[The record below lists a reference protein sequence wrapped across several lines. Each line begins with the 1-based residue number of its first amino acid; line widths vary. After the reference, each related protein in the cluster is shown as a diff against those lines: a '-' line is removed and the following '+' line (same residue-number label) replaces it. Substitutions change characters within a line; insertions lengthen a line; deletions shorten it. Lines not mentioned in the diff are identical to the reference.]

1 MSRYSVS
8 EHGSV
13 RQAVSAAQMGIWV
26 AQQLAP
32 DSPLYNCATCF
43 RIDGRIDHA
52 LLAEAVRRT
61 VAETDAL
68 RARFDDDGDEPHQI
82 VEPAGEVPVRFVDV
96 STAADPDAAARAWM
110 DDDLSVPADPR
121 AGQLYTHALFE
132 LGDDRTLFYFRHHHL
147 VLDGYGQTLYLRRLA
162 HTYTALAAGQEPA
175 PTRIRPLAELLGRD
189 AQYRASAQHDK
200 DRTYW
205 LDLFGETPESSTLTG
220 RTAEPSPK
228 PLRRSVRLTSGQL
241 AGLRGSGRWSLVLV
255 AAVAAYTHRLTSTA
269 DVVVG
274 LPMTARADA
283 LALTTPAMLANEVPL
298 RFTVAPGLSLADLVR
313 QATAQVNGALRH
325 QRYRGEDLHRE
336 LHLSG
341 GAGGL
346 SSVMVNAM
354 SFGQE
359 ISFGGLGTVMHPLS
373 TGPVRDLSVTSFG
386 DPMGD
391 EGVRLDF
398 DGNPALYTEAEL
410 ASHQDRFIAFLTALA
425 ADPSAPLSAIGLLG
439 ESERERVLEQ
449 WNDTGRPLPGAS
461 LPELFEA
468 RARTAPDSVALVH
481 RESRLTYGE
490 LNARANQLAR
500 LLTGRGVG
508 PEQYV
513 AVALPRSTDLVVAL
527 LAVLKT
533 GAAYLPV
540 DPEYP
545 ADRIAYVLDDAR
557 PSLLLTC
564 DELADRM
571 PATGVERILLDQ
583 VRTGALPTADLT
595 QGERTAGVRGDHPAY
610 VIYTSGST
618 GRPKGVEVTRAALDN
633 FLAAM
638 RDRIPLTEHDRLL
651 AVTTLGFDIAG
662 LELYLPLLSGA
673 AAAVADRDAV
683 RDVEALGALIRH
695 TGATVMQ
702 ATPSLWHALAAE
714 DATALTGLRVLV
726 GGEALPTELA
736 RTLTGHAVSVTNLY
750 GPTETTVWS
759 TAAAVTADAAVS
771 IGRPVLNTRVY
782 VLDHALHPVPAGV
795 PGDLYIAGSGLA
807 RGYRGRPDLTAERF
821 VADPFGAPGTRM
833 YRTGDL
839 VRWTADGQLMYER
852 RADDQVK
859 LRGFRIELG
868 EIESV
873 LLRHPAVGRAAVIV
887 REDRPGDRRLVAY
900 LVPAD
905 GTGDAEAGTDE
916 LRAHLAAS
924 LPDYMVPAGFV
935 TLPALPLTPNG
946 KLDRRALPAPEYGTG
961 DTQGRGP
968 RTAQED
974 ALCALAAEILGAAAL
989 SIDDNFFEQG
999 GDSIMATRLV
1009 ARARRAGL
1017 LFTARDVFRHRT
1029 VAGLAGVLTVADR
1042 PDETPAAPADLGI
1055 APAELAQARE
1065 AVPGAVD
1072 VLPLTPLQEGLYF
1085 HHQFDTTGLDYY
1097 NAQLVLE
1104 FRGTLDPAALR
1115 AATDTVLARH
1125 ASLRAGF
1132 HQSESGRALAV
1143 LAAEARA
1150 PWREVDLTDRAE
1162 PEREAACEALLDED
1176 RWTRFDLSRPP
1187 LVRLTLVRLTPD
1199 RTVLV
1204 LTNHHIILDG
1214 WSLPLVVRDVL
1225 ALYAAGPAG
1234 QDATGLP
1241 EVRPYRDYLDWLAVQ
1256 DRDQAVKAWSAAL
1269 AGVDEPTRLAAPV
1282 PGATPAAQKR
1292 VEFSL
1297 SEETTALLA
1306 RTART
1311 VGVTPNTVVQAAWAV
1326 VLGRLTGRDDVVFG
1340 VTTAGRPGS
1349 LHGAESMVG
1358 LFVNTLP
1365 LRAALR
1371 PAEPVGDFLR
1381 RLQDEQA
1388 ELVEHQHIGLTEIQ
1402 QAVGA
1407 GELFDTLTVFEN
1419 FPLDRA
1425 TINTLADDG
1434 GLTVEGA
1441 EIRGGTHYALGLA
1454 AVPGDRMA
1462 FRLDYRPDLVDT
1474 AYAEQVS
1481 ERFRFVVEQLLA
1493 DVTTPV
1499 SRLAVLE
1506 EAERAQVLE
1515 EWGTGAVPAA
1525 GTADADVIGL
1535 FEAQAAA
1542 TPDAVALVFED
1553 TRLSY
1558 RELDV
1563 WAGRLARVLVEN
1575 GAGPEKFVAVALPR
1589 STELVVAL
1597 LAVLKTGA
1605 AYLPIDL
1612 DFPTDRV
1619 AFMQAE
1625 TDPVLVLDQ
1634 TLFTSLNNQEPSAQ
1648 ASLPTDASGATAAYV
1663 LYTSGSTGRPK
1674 GVVISRSALTNL
1686 LTDMHT
1692 RIPLTAHDRLLA
1704 VTTVGFDIAGLELF
1718 APLTTGATVV
1728 LAPPGLVHDPAA
1740 LRQTLDQERVT
1751 VMQAT
1756 PSLWR
1761 AVTPDAGES
1770 LRGVRVLVG
1779 GEALPTDLATQL
1791 TSAAASV
1798 LNVYGPTETT
1808 IWSTTAPVTPDTTV
1822 TIGRPLT
1829 RTRLYVL
1836 DDHLQPVPPTVPGE
1850 LYIAGT
1856 GIARGYLKRAELTAE
1871 RFIADPF
1878 GAPGTR
1884 MYRTGDIVRWTE
1896 NGDLQ
1901 YLRRADDQ
1909 VKIRGHRIE
1918 LGEIETILSGLDT
1931 IAQAAVIVRD
1941 DRLIAYLT
1949 GDSPD
1954 ITAVRA
1960 QLVQALPDYM
1970 VPAAFVTLDA
1980 LPLTANGKLD
1990 RKALPEPEFT
2000 AAAQS
2005 RAPRTP
2011 QEEILCGLFADIL
2024 GLERV
2029 GIDDSFFDL
2038 GGHSLLATR
2047 LVSRI
2052 RTALDA
2058 ELSVRQLFEASTV
2071 AAVAALVQQAGRARA
2086 GVVAGPRP
2094 DRIPLSFAQQG
2105 QWFLH
2110 RLEGPN
2116 ATYNIPVALRLS
2128 GALDRSALEAA
2139 LADVVE
2145 RHESLRTVMAED
2157 EQGAY
2162 QVIRTEVHPELNV
2175 EKVTA
2180 EHLPDALK
2188 TAAARAFDLT
2198 GEIPLRATLF
2208 ETAPDAYVLL
2218 VLIHHIAADEWSFGP
2233 LARDL
2238 ATAYTARHA
2247 GAGTAW
2253 APLPVQYA
2261 DFTLWQREVL
2271 GSEDDPESSAARQ
2284 IAYWQHALAGLP
2296 AELELP
2302 TDRPRPSVPSY
2313 QGGSVEFEVSQELHR
2328 RVEEV
2333 AREHQA
2339 SPFMVVQAAL
2349 AVLLFRLGA
2358 AEDVPIGSP
2367 VAGRTDDALEDLVG
2381 FFVNTLVLRNDL
2393 SGNPTFSELLARVR
2407 ETDLAAYAHQDV
2419 PFERLVRA
2427 LNPERSSSRHPLFQT
2442 VLNWAND
2449 DNREALAASAGM
2461 PGLSV
2466 AVEEA
2471 ATGAAKFDLVFHL
2484 SGVRGADG
2492 GAAGLRGEL
2501 EFNADLFDRSTAV
2514 VWGERFVRVLE
2525 GLLAEPGRGIG
2536 AVPVLSVGERDA
2548 VVETWTATSELP
2560 AGDGASLVDAFEAQ
2574 VVAGAVA
2581 VSCEGVSLSY
2591 GELNAAA
2598 NRLARVL
2605 VDRGVGPESL
2615 VAVALPRSTE
2625 MVVALLGVLKAGAA
2639 YVPVD
2644 PSYPADRI
2652 AYLLDDAN
2660 PALVLATSQV
2670 ADDLNGDG
2678 WLLLDAP
2685 ETVTALAGRPGG
2697 DLTQNERVSP
2707 LLPQHPAYVIYTSGS
2722 TGRPKGVVV
2731 AHEQVV
2737 RLFTATDPWF
2747 GFGPEQVWTMFHS
2760 YAFDFSVWELWGPL
2774 LHGGRLVVV
2783 PHTVSRGPEQFLDLL
2798 VQERVTVLNQTP
2810 SAFYQLIQA
2819 DTENPD
2825 LGNRLAL
2832 EYVVFG
2838 GEALDPGRLT
2848 AWYHRHP
2855 QDSPRLV
2862 NMYGITETTV
2872 HVTHRPLT
2880 PGTGKHRSLI
2890 GGPIPDLR
2898 LYILDSALQPTAP
2911 GVPGEMYVAGAGL
2924 ARGYLN
2930 RPGLSA
2936 ERFIADPYGPAGT
2949 RMYRSGDLARWTQ
2962 DGEIE
2967 YLGRADH
2974 QVKIRGFRI
2983 ELGEIETVLTTL
2995 TGIAQAAV
3003 IVRDDRLI
3011 AYLTGTP
3018 DTSAVRAE
3026 LAKAV
3031 PDYMVPAA
3039 FVTLDTLPLT
3049 ANGKLDRKALPDPEF
3064 TTATQS
3070 RAPRTPQ
3077 EELLCAT
3084 FAQVLGVPQVGID
3097 DSFFDLGGDSIMS
3110 IQLVSRARRAGL
3122 AISARDVFEHKTVE
3136 ALASAGVGGSGDEA
3150 ATASEDIPA
3159 VGELSLTPVMHWLA
3173 ERGGSV
3179 DQFNQT
3185 VVLHTPSELDEQRLF
3200 VLVRALLDHHD
3211 ALRLRMHAAGTPGG
3225 WSLEVTAPG
3234 TVAADSCVRRVDA
3247 SQLDDDALRA
3257 ALSVEGEAARRCLD
3271 PREGAMVR
3279 AVWFDRGPGRQ
3290 GRLLLVVHHL
3300 AVDGVSWRILA
3311 EDLEEAWQAVS
3322 EGREP
3327 ELAPVGTS
3335 FRSWAQKLKE
3345 AALTPAREEERDLWQ
3360 ATLTAPDPLLTDR
3373 ALDPARDTFAT
3384 ARSLELRLPVAVT
3397 ESLLGATPARFHA
3410 GVEDVLLAGF
3420 AMAATEWRRRH
3431 GSPAAAEVLVDLE
3444 GHGRAEQIAPG
3455 ADVSRTVGWFTS
3467 IYPVRLA
3474 PGAYDTVGARA
3485 GGPDVGAVLK
3495 RVKEQLRAVPDKGI
3509 GYGLLRHLNPS
3520 TAPALEEAGA
3530 RPQLGFNYLGRF
3542 APGAVAADSRVADW
3556 TMAPLAGAS
3565 EDPALALAH
3574 TVEVN
3579 AATHDG
3585 PLGPELVATWT
3596 WAGELL
3602 DEERV
3607 RELADGWFGA
3617 LGALARH
3624 SAVPG
3629 AGGLTPSDVPL
3640 AEVTQSEIEALEA
3653 EVRSGGAPAPAP
3665 AASDDEAGPSEGAR
3679 LVDVL
3684 PLSPLQEGLFFHS
3697 AYDDDSEPDLYT
3709 AQLAFDIEGSLDVA
3723 ALRTAARLVLDRHT
3737 ALRSS
3742 FRRTSAGRP
3751 VQVVVAD
3758 VPLPWREVDLTHLSE
3773 PERSAD
3779 AAKILEEEYRERF
3792 DLARPPLLRY
3802 VLIRLAADR
3811 WRLVLTNHHIVL
3823 DGWSLP
3829 ILVREL
3835 LGFYAAPGS
3844 ADQLPRVR
3852 PYRDYLG
3859 VLAAQD
3865 QDASHAAW
3873 REALSGLEG
3882 PTLAGPPQPGPGSAP
3897 ERVELALSEQAT
3909 AALSAQARSC
3919 GVTLNT
3925 LVEAAW
3931 AIVVGQLTGRDDVVF
3946 GVTVSGRPAD
3956 LAGVEDMVGLF
3967 INTLPLRARIN
3978 PGDNVADFV
3987 RRIQRDQAAL
3997 LEQQHTG
4004 LAAIQQLM
4012 GMGALFD
4019 TSMVFENYPLDADAL
4034 GELAGASGLRLSD
4047 ATNHDATHYALA
4059 LVALPGNALSFR
4071 LDHRPDLFDRAAAQ
4085 TIGERFVRVLASI
4098 AEQPGTPLGRIE
4110 VLTPA
4115 ERDRLGTDWNG
4126 PARELPAATLPE
4138 LFRAQ
4143 ALRTPDAEAVAFEG
4157 DVLSYAQLDERSARL
4172 ADRLRSAGL
4181 GPEQAVAV
4189 SLPRSAEIVVAM
4201 LAVLK
4206 SGAAYLPVD
4215 PDYPADR
4222 IAYVLDDA
4230 APGLLITTSA
4240 LNDRLGSPDVPRLLM
4255 DADAPDGPSVAY
4267 TGLGSADTPG
4277 TSPEP
4282 RHPAYII
4289 YTSGSTGR
4297 PKGVVVSHAGLPGLA
4312 ASQIDAFA
4320 VEPDSRVLQFASP
4333 SFDAA
4338 VSEICMAL
4346 LAGACLVMAPQ
4357 ERLMPGAP
4365 LAALLAEQ
4373 RVTHVTLPPSAL
4385 PSLSDDAMDSVR
4397 TLAVAGESCP
4407 ADLVDRWSRGRRM
4420 LNAYGPT
4427 EATVCATM
4435 SEPLAGNT
4443 APPIGRPIAN
4453 TRTYVLD
4460 SALRPAP
4467 RGVEGELYIA
4477 GPGLARG
4484 YFGRPGLTSERF
4496 VADPYGAP
4504 GDRMY
4509 RTGDLA
4515 RWTDHGELVYLGR
4528 ADDQVKVRGFRIE
4541 LGEVQAELD
4550 HAPGVAQSAVI
4561 VREDRPG
4568 DRRLVAYVVPR
4579 AQTAVDPK
4587 ALRTRLAQHLPAY
4600 MVPSVFMEVGVLP
4613 LTANGKLD
4621 RKALP
4626 APELSGSTTG
4636 RRPRSPQE
4644 DILCTLFAEV
4654 LGVPEVGIDDSFF
4667 DLGGHS
4673 LLATRLMNRVRSTLG
4688 VEVAVRR
4695 LFEAPTV
4702 AGLSAALGSADG
4714 PRPALTTRTRPERIP
4729 LSFAQQRLWFL
4740 NRFEG
4745 PSPTYNLPTA
4755 LRLTGTLDR
4764 EALRAALVDIV
4775 SRHESLRTVFA
4786 EESTGAHQV
4795 VLDAAAVRPEP
4806 VVVRVGESEL
4816 TDRIAEAVRHGFDLA
4831 TELPLKSWLFEIN
4844 PEEHVLLVL
4853 IHHIAGD
4860 GWSMGPLAR
4869 DLTTAY
4875 AARTVGRAPAWAPLP
4890 VQYAD
4895 FTLWQRDVLGSE
4907 DDPESALNQQLRYW
4921 QQTLSALPAE
4931 LELPTDR
4938 PRPAQATYRGDSVPL
4953 ETSAELHR
4961 RVEEVAREHQASPFM
4976 VVQAALAVLLFRLG
4990 AGEDV
4995 PIGSPVA
5002 GRTDDALED
5011 LVGFFVNTLVLRND
5025 LSGDPTFS
5033 ELLARVRETDL
5044 AAYAHQDVPF
5054 ERLVEVLNPERSMS
5068 RHPLF
5073 QTVLEWNNDEQKAA
5087 LDTVEQLPHLSVAPE
5102 SAATGAAK
5110 FDLVFHLSGVRGA
5123 DGGAAGLRGELEF
5136 NADLFDRSTA
5146 VVWGERFVRVL
5157 EGLLAEPGRGIG
5169 AVPVLSGDERD
5180 AVVETWTATSELPAG
5195 DGASLVDAFEAQVAS
5210 ESVAVS
5216 CEGVSLSYGEL
5227 NAAANRLARVLV
5239 DRGVGPESLVAVALP
5254 RSAEMVVALL
5264 GVLKAGAA
5272 YVPVDPSYPADR
5284 IAYLLDDANPALV
5297 IATSQVADDLNGDGW
5312 LLLDAPETVAD
5323 LTGRPSGDLTQDQR
5337 VSPLLPQHPAYV
5349 IYTSGST
5356 GRPKGVVVAHE
5367 QVVRLFTATDP
5378 WFGFGAEQVWTMF
5391 HSYAFDFSV
5400 WELWGPLLHGGRLVV
5415 VPHTVSRSPEQ
5426 FLDLL
5431 VQERVTVLNQTPSA
5445 FYQLIQADTEN
5456 PDLGDRLALEYV
5468 VFGGEAL
5475 DPGRLTA
5482 WFHRHPQDSP
5492 RLVNMYG
5499 ITETTVHVTH
5509 RPLTPATPATPG
5521 TGSQRS
5527 LIGGPIPDLR
5537 LYILDSALQPTA
5549 PGVPGEM
5556 YVAGAGLAR
5565 GYLNR
5570 PALSAERF
5578 VADPYG
5584 PAGTRMYRSGD
5595 LARWTQDGEIE
5606 YLGRADHQV
5615 KIRGFRI
5622 ELGEI
5627 ETVLTTLTG
5636 IAQAAVIVRDDRL
5649 IAYLT
5654 GTPDTTAVRAE
5665 LAKAVP
5671 DYMVPAAFV
5680 TLDTLPL
5687 TANGKLDRK
5696 ALPDPEFTGTTQS
5709 RAPRTPQEEL
5719 LCATFAQVLGVP
5731 QVGIDDSFFD
5741 LGGHSLLATR
5751 LVSRIRTALDA
5762 ELSVRQLFET
5772 PTVLGLAEALTSA
5785 TTARTAI
5792 TAGPRP
5798 THIPLSF
5805 AQQRLW
5811 FLHQYEPGSSLYNI
5825 PIALRLTG
5833 DLDTGALH
5841 TALTDVVARHES
5853 LRTLFTQN
5861 TDTTDPHQV
5870 ILDEAQPSLATER
5883 VAEGDLAT
5891 RMSSAMSYGFDL
5903 AAEIPLRA
5911 TLFETGTDEY
5921 VLLLVMHHIAA
5932 DGSSLAPLARD
5943 LTTAYA
5949 ARVEGRAP
5957 AWAPLPVQYADFT
5970 LWQRADLGSEDD
5982 PGSQLS
5988 QQLDY
5993 WRNTLAELPAEL
6005 ELPTD
6010 RPRPTA
6016 PSHRGGAVEFD
6027 VPKELRERVEEVARE
6042 NRASAFM
6049 VVQAALA
6056 VLLSRLGAGT
6066 DIPIGSPVAG
6076 RTDDAVEDLVG
6087 FFVNTVVLR
6096 TDLSGDP
6103 TFAELLGRVR
6113 HTDLAAYG
6121 HQDVPFERIVD
6132 LLNPERSA
6140 ARHPLFQTVLS
6151 WNNDD
6156 DRAALAASAELPGLT
6171 VSAESTATEGAKFD
6185 LLFSFSDQD
6194 EATGSEGPAGHG
6206 GYAGH
6211 IGYSS
6216 DLFDHDTVRMLAER
6230 LITVLASL
6238 VADPMR
6244 PVGETV
6250 VLGTSE
6256 RQRMLGEWNDSAR
6269 ELPPGSL
6276 PELFEA
6282 QAALHPDAVAV
6293 VFGDTTLSYA
6303 ELNARA
6309 NRLAHRLGTGL
6320 APEARVGVL
6329 MERSA
6334 DLVVALLAVAKA
6346 GGVYVPLST
6355 AYPDSRMRWILGETE
6370 AAVLLTDESLRS
6382 RAREVAGTASVL
6394 VPDSSPAP
6402 TGPARDDDPGLA
6414 VQPDRLAYV
6423 MFTSG
6428 STGKPKGVSATH
6440 ADVADLAR
6448 DRRWLGGVVDRV
6460 PLHSPHAWDGSTF
6473 ELWAPLLNGGRVV
6486 VAPPGDLDI
6495 EALRRLVVDNGITA
6509 LFLTTG
6515 LFGVLA
6521 QEHPECLASVRQ
6533 VWTGGDLA
6541 SPAAMRRV
6549 LDHCPST
6556 KVVHVYGPT
6565 ETTVFAT
6572 SHEVGAADVDGQR
6585 GGVPIGRPLDN
6596 MRHYVLDESLRL
6608 VPPGVPGELYIAG
6621 AGLARGYW
6629 GRPDLT
6635 AEGFVA
6641 DPFGAP
6647 GTRMYRTGDLV
6658 RWSSAGLVEFIGRAD
6673 SQVKVRGFRIELTE
6687 IEAAF
6692 TASGSVKQVA
6702 VVVRQDR
6709 PGDKRLVAYVVPAAS
6724 YAPQELRAQLART
6737 LPDYMVPQVVLELDA
6752 LPLTSVGKL
6761 DRKALPVPEFTA
6773 APAGRAPRN
6782 GHEELLSGL
6791 FAEVLGVAEVS
6802 IDDGFFDLGGDS
6814 IMSIQLVSRA
6824 RKAGLV
6830 ISPKDVFEQK
6840 TVAALAEVA
6849 TEGAGSVRAEEAGA
6863 GVGPLPATPIMHWLA
6878 ERGGSIDRFNQSTVL
6893 RVPAGLG
6900 LPHLHAAVQ
6909 TLLDHHDALR
6919 MRVTEPADPSQ
6930 APDAWDCA
6938 VAEPGAVPATSV
6950 VRRVDARGLDGAGLE
6965 SVYAT
6970 EADGAADRLAPAAGI
6985 MLQVVWFDRGPE
6997 VAGRLLLVVNHLV
7010 VDGVSWRILL
7020 PDLVEAWEAAV
7031 AGREAEPA
7039 PVGTS
7044 LRRWSQRLRDEAVAP
7059 ARVAEADL
7067 WASMVADPEPLL
7079 GSAALDPEQD
7089 THSTSRRIELRL
7101 PAEVTGPLL
7110 TSVPTVYN
7118 AGVNDVLLAAFA
7130 WALSEW
7136 RDQGRGRAFLVDL
7149 EGHGREEE
7157 AVGGVDLSRTVGW
7170 FTSMYPVRIGTGT
7183 FDRADARAGG
7193 PAAGT
7198 VLKRVKEQ
7206 LRAVPDGG
7214 IGHGLLR
7221 YLNPGTAQRLAS
7233 GTRAQLGFNY
7243 LGRFAAEGGADAES
7257 VWGPEPGVRGPSGE
7271 AAEAPLAHVVEL
7283 NSFTADGPEG
7293 PCLVATWTWA
7303 RRLLAEESV
7312 EELGRLWFQALRA
7325 LVEHAERPEAGGLT
7339 PSDVAMAEITQEEID
7354 EFEDL
7359 L

>member
-1 MSRYSVS
+1 M
-8 EHGSV
+8 
-13 RQAVSAAQMGIWV
+13 
-26 AQQLAP
+26 
-32 DSPLYNCATCF
+32 
-43 RIDGRIDHA
+43 
-52 LLAEAVRRT
+52 
-61 VAETDAL
+61 
-68 RARFDDDGDEPHQI
+68 
-82 VEPAGEVPVRFVDV
+82 
-96 STAADPDAAARAWM
+96 
-110 DDDLSVPADPR
+110 
-121 AGQLYTHALFE
+121 
-132 LGDDRTLFYFRHHHL
+132 
-147 VLDGYGQTLYLRRLA
+147 
-162 HTYTALAAGQEPA
+162 
-175 PTRIRPLAELLGRD
+175 
-189 AQYRASAQHDK
+189 
-200 DRTYW
+200 
-205 LDLFGETPESSTLTG
+205 
-220 RTAEPSPK
+220 
-228 PLRRSVRLTSGQL
+228 
-241 AGLRGSGRWSLVLV
+241 
-255 AAVAAYTHRLTSTA
+255 
-269 DVVVG
+269 
-274 LPMTARADA
+274 
-283 LALTTPAMLANEVPL
+283 
-298 RFTVAPGLSLADLVR
+298 
-313 QATAQVNGALRH
+313 
-325 QRYRGEDLHRE
+325 
-336 LHLSG
+336 
-341 GAGGL
+341 
-346 SSVMVNAM
+346 
-354 SFGQE
+354 
-359 ISFGGLGTVMHPLS
+359 
-373 TGPVRDLSVTSFG
+373 
-386 DPMGD
+386 
-391 EGVRLDF
+391 
-398 DGNPALYTEAEL
+398 
-410 ASHQDRFIAFLTALA
+410 
-425 ADPSAPLSAIGLLG
+425 
-439 ESERERVLEQ
+439 
-449 WNDTGRPLPGAS
+449 
-461 LPELFEA
+461 
-468 RARTAPDSVALVH
+468 
-481 RESRLTYGE
+481 
-490 LNARANQLAR
+490 
-500 LLTGRGVG
+500 
-508 PEQYV
+508 
-513 AVALPRSTDLVVAL
+513 
-527 LAVLKT
+527 
-533 GAAYLPV
+533 
-540 DPEYP
+540 
-545 ADRIAYVLDDAR
+545 
-557 PSLLLTC
+557 
-564 DELADRM
+564 
-571 PATGVERILLDQ
+571 
-583 VRTGALPTADLT
+583 
-595 QGERTAGVRGDHPAY
+595 
-610 VIYTSGST
+610 
-618 GRPKGVEVTRAALDN
+618 
-633 FLAAM
+633 
-638 RDRIPLTEHDRLL
+638 
-651 AVTTLGFDIAG
+651 
-662 LELYLPLLSGA
+662 
-673 AAAVADRDAV
+673 
-683 RDVEALGALIRH
+683 
-695 TGATVMQ
+695 
-702 ATPSLWHALAAE
+702 
-714 DATALTGLRVLV
+714 
-726 GGEALPTELA
+726 
-736 RTLTGHAVSVTNLY
+736 
-750 GPTETTVWS
+750 
-759 TAAAVTADAAVS
+759 
-771 IGRPVLNTRVY
+771 
-782 VLDHALHPVPAGV
+782 
-795 PGDLYIAGSGLA
+795 
-807 RGYRGRPDLTAERF
+807 
-821 VADPFGAPGTRM
+821 
-833 YRTGDL
+833 
-839 VRWTADGQLMYER
+839 
-852 RADDQVK
+852 
-859 LRGFRIELG
+859 
-868 EIESV
+868 
-873 LLRHPAVGRAAVIV
+873 
-887 REDRPGDRRLVAY
+887 
-900 LVPAD
+900 
-905 GTGDAEAGTDE
+905 
-916 LRAHLAAS
+916 
-924 LPDYMVPAGFV
+924 
-935 TLPALPLTPNG
+935 
-946 KLDRRALPAPEYGTG
+946 
-961 DTQGRGP
+961 
-968 RTAQED
+968 
-974 ALCALAAEILGAAAL
+974 
-989 SIDDNFFEQG
+989 
-999 GDSIMATRLV
+999 
-1009 ARARRAGL
+1009 
-1017 LFTARDVFRHRT
+1017 
-1029 VAGLAGVLTVADR
+1029 
-1042 PDETPAAPADLGI
+1042 
-1055 APAELAQARE
+1055 
-1065 AVPGAVD
+1065 
-1072 VLPLTPLQEGLYF
+1072 
-1085 HHQFDTTGLDYY
+1085 
-1097 NAQLVLE
+1097 
-1104 FRGTLDPAALR
+1104 
-1115 AATDTVLARH
+1115 
-1125 ASLRAGF
+1125 
-1132 HQSESGRALAV
+1132 
-1143 LAAEARA
+1143 
-1150 PWREVDLTDRAE
+1150 
-1162 PEREAACEALLDED
+1162 
-1176 RWTRFDLSRPP
+1176 
-1187 LVRLTLVRLTPD
+1187 
-1199 RTVLV
+1199 
-1204 LTNHHIILDG
+1204 
-1214 WSLPLVVRDVL
+1214 
-1225 ALYAAGPAG
+1225 
-1234 QDATGLP
+1234 
-1241 EVRPYRDYLDWLAVQ
+1241 
-1256 DRDQAVKAWSAAL
+1256 
-1269 AGVDEPTRLAAPV
+1269 
-1282 PGATPAAQKR
+1282 
-1292 VEFSL
+1292 
-1297 SEETTALLA
+1297 
-1306 RTART
+1306 
-1311 VGVTPNTVVQAAWAV
+1311 
-1326 VLGRLTGRDDVVFG
+1326 
-1340 VTTAGRPGS
+1340 
-1349 LHGAESMVG
+1349 
-1358 LFVNTLP
+1358 
-1365 LRAALR
+1365 
-1371 PAEPVGDFLR
+1371 
-1381 RLQDEQA
+1381 
-1388 ELVEHQHIGLTEIQ
+1388 
-1402 QAVGA
+1402 
-1407 GELFDTLTVFEN
+1407 
-1419 FPLDRA
+1419 
-1425 TINTLADDG
+1425 
-1434 GLTVEGA
+1434 
-1441 EIRGGTHYALGLA
+1441 
-1454 AVPGDRMA
+1454 
-1462 FRLDYRPDLVDT
+1462 
-1474 AYAEQVS
+1474 
-1481 ERFRFVVEQLLA
+1481 
-1493 DVTTPV
+1493 
-1499 SRLAVLE
+1499 
-1506 EAERAQVLE
+1506 
-1515 EWGTGAVPAA
+1515 
-1525 GTADADVIGL
+1525 
-1535 FEAQAAA
+1535 
-1542 TPDAVALVFED
+1542 
-1553 TRLSY
+1553 
-1558 RELDV
+1558 
-1563 WAGRLARVLVEN
+1563 
-1575 GAGPEKFVAVALPR
+1575 
-1589 STELVVAL
+1589 
-1597 LAVLKTGA
+1597 
-1605 AYLPIDL
+1605 
-1612 DFPTDRV
+1612 
-1619 AFMQAE
+1619 
-1625 TDPVLVLDQ
+1625 
-1634 TLFTSLNNQEPSAQ
+1634 
-1648 ASLPTDASGATAAYV
+1648 
-1663 LYTSGSTGRPK
+1663 
-1674 GVVISRSALTNL
+1674 
-1686 LTDMHT
+1686 
-1692 RIPLTAHDRLLA
+1692 
-1704 VTTVGFDIAGLELF
+1704 
-1718 APLTTGATVV
+1718 
-1728 LAPPGLVHDPAA
+1728 
-1740 LRQTLDQERVT
+1740 
-1751 VMQAT
+1751 
-1756 PSLWR
+1756 
-1761 AVTPDAGES
+1761 
-1770 LRGVRVLVG
+1770 
-1779 GEALPTDLATQL
+1779 
-1791 TSAAASV
+1791 
-1798 LNVYGPTETT
+1798 
-1808 IWSTTAPVTPDTTV
+1808 
-1822 TIGRPLT
+1822 
-1829 RTRLYVL
+1829 
-1836 DDHLQPVPPTVPGE
+1836 
-1850 LYIAGT
+1850 
-1856 GIARGYLKRAELTAE
+1856 
-1871 RFIADPF
+1871 
-1878 GAPGTR
+1878 
-1884 MYRTGDIVRWTE
+1884 
-1896 NGDLQ
+1896 
-1901 YLRRADDQ
+1901 
-1909 VKIRGHRIE
+1909 
-1918 LGEIETILSGLDT
+1918 
-1931 IAQAAVIVRD
+1931 
-1941 DRLIAYLT
+1941 
-1949 GDSPD
+1949 
-1954 ITAVRA
+1954 
-1960 QLVQALPDYM
+1960 
-1970 VPAAFVTLDA
+1970 
-1980 LPLTANGKLD
+1980 
-1990 RKALPEPEFT
+1990 
-2000 AAAQS
+2000 
-2005 RAPRTP
+2005 
-2011 QEEILCGLFADIL
+2011 
-2024 GLERV
+2024 
-2029 GIDDSFFDL
+2029 
-2038 GGHSLLATR
+2038 
-2047 LVSRI
+2047 
-2052 RTALDA
+2052 
-2058 ELSVRQLFEASTV
+2058 
-2071 AAVAALVQQAGRARA
+2071 
-2086 GVVAGPRP
+2086 
-2094 DRIPLSFAQQG
+2094 
-2105 QWFLH
+2105 
-2110 RLEGPN
+2110 
-2116 ATYNIPVALRLS
+2116 
-2128 GALDRSALEAA
+2128 
-2139 LADVVE
+2139 
-2145 RHESLRTVMAED
+2145 
-2157 EQGAY
+2157 
-2162 QVIRTEVHPELNV
+2162 
-2175 EKVTA
+2175 
-2180 EHLPDALK
+2180 
-2188 TAAARAFDLT
+2188 
-2198 GEIPLRATLF
+2198 
-2208 ETAPDAYVLL
+2208 
-2218 VLIHHIAADEWSFGP
+2218 
-2233 LARDL
+2233 
-2238 ATAYTARHA
+2238 
-2247 GAGTAW
+2247 
-2253 APLPVQYA
+2253 
-2261 DFTLWQREVL
+2261 
-2271 GSEDDPESSAARQ
+2271 
-2284 IAYWQHALAGLP
+2284 
-2296 AELELP
+2296 
-2302 TDRPRPSVPSY
+2302 
-2313 QGGSVEFEVSQELHR
+2313 
-2328 RVEEV
+2328 
-2333 AREHQA
+2333 
-2339 SPFMVVQAAL
+2339 
-2349 AVLLFRLGA
+2349 
-2358 AEDVPIGSP
+2358 
-2367 VAGRTDDALEDLVG
+2367 
-2381 FFVNTLVLRNDL
+2381 
-2393 SGNPTFSELLARVR
+2393 
-2407 ETDLAAYAHQDV
+2407 
-2419 PFERLVRA
+2419 
-2427 LNPERSSSRHPLFQT
+2427 
-2442 VLNWAND
+2442 
-2449 DNREALAASAGM
+2449 
-2461 PGLSV
+2461 
-2466 AVEEA
+2466 
-2471 ATGAAKFDLVFHL
+2471 
-2484 SGVRGADG
+2484 
-2492 GAAGLRGEL
+2492 
-2501 EFNADLFDRSTAV
+2501 
-2514 VWGERFVRVLE
+2514 
-2525 GLLAEPGRGIG
+2525 
-2536 AVPVLSVGERDA
+2536 
-2548 VVETWTATSELP
+2548 
-2560 AGDGASLVDAFEAQ
+2560 
-2574 VVAGAVA
+2574 
-2581 VSCEGVSLSY
+2581 
-2591 GELNAAA
+2591 
-2598 NRLARVL
+2598 
-2605 VDRGVGPESL
+2605 
-2615 VAVALPRSTE
+2615 
-2625 MVVALLGVLKAGAA
+2625 
-2639 YVPVD
+2639 
-2644 PSYPADRI
+2644 
-2652 AYLLDDAN
+2652 
-2660 PALVLATSQV
+2660 
-2670 ADDLNGDG
+2670 
-2678 WLLLDAP
+2678 
-2685 ETVTALAGRPGG
+2685 
-2697 DLTQNERVSP
+2697 
-2707 LLPQHPAYVIYTSGS
+2707 
-2722 TGRPKGVVV
+2722 
-2731 AHEQVV
+2731 
-2737 RLFTATDPWF
+2737 
-2747 GFGPEQVWTMFHS
+2747 
-2760 YAFDFSVWELWGPL
+2760 
-2774 LHGGRLVVV
+2774 
-2783 PHTVSRGPEQFLDLL
+2783 
-2798 VQERVTVLNQTP
+2798 
-2810 SAFYQLIQA
+2810 
-2819 DTENPD
+2819 
-2825 LGNRLAL
+2825 
-2832 EYVVFG
+2832 
-2838 GEALDPGRLT
+2838 
-2848 AWYHRHP
+2848 
-2855 QDSPRLV
+2855 
-2862 NMYGITETTV
+2862 
-2872 HVTHRPLT
+2872 
-2880 PGTGKHRSLI
+2880 
-2890 GGPIPDLR
+2890 
-2898 LYILDSALQPTAP
+2898 
-2911 GVPGEMYVAGAGL
+2911 
-2924 ARGYLN
+2924 
-2930 RPGLSA
+2930 
-2936 ERFIADPYGPAGT
+2936 
-2949 RMYRSGDLARWTQ
+2949 
-2962 DGEIE
+2962 
-2967 YLGRADH
+2967 
-2974 QVKIRGFRI
+2974 
-2983 ELGEIETVLTTL
+2983 
-2995 TGIAQAAV
+2995 
-3003 IVRDDRLI
+3003 
-3011 AYLTGTP
+3011 
-3018 DTSAVRAE
+3018 
-3026 LAKAV
+3026 
-3031 PDYMVPAA
+3031 
-3039 FVTLDTLPLT
+3039 
-3049 ANGKLDRKALPDPEF
+3049 
-3064 TTATQS
+3064 
-3070 RAPRTPQ
+3070 
-3077 EELLCAT
+3077 
-3084 FAQVLGVPQVGID
+3084 D

-3122 AISARDVFEHKTVE
+3122 TLSARDVFEHKTVE
-3136 ALASAGVGGSGDEA
+3136 ALAAAVVGESGYEA
-3150 ATASEDIPA
+3150 AAPEDVPA
-3159 VGELSLTPVMHWLA
+3159 VGELALTPVMHWLA

-3179 DQFNQT
+3179 DQFNQS
-3185 VVLHTPSELDEQRLF
+3185 VVLHTPSVLDEQRLCA
-3200 VLVRALLDHHD
+3200 LVRALLDHHD

-3225 WSLEVTAPG
+3225 WSLEVMAPG

-3247 SQLDDDALRA
+3247 SRLDDDALRA
-3257 ALSVEGEAARRCLD
+3257 ALSAEGEAARRCLD

-3279 AVWFDRGPGRQ
+3279 AVWFDRGAGLQ

-3327 ELAPVGTS
+3327 ELPPVATS
-3335 FRSWAQKLKE
+3335 FRSWAQKLTE
-3345 AALTPAREEERDLWQ
+3345 AALAPAREEEQGLWQ
-3360 ATLTAPDPLLTDR
+3360 AAVMTPDPLLTDR

-3384 ARSLELRLPVAVT
+3384 ARSLELRLPVPVT
-3397 ESLLGATPARFHA
+3397 ESLIGAATARFHA
-3410 GVEDVLLAGF
+3410 GIDDVLLAGF

-3474 PGAYDTVGARA
+3474 PGPYDTVGARA

-3509 GYGLLRHLNPS
+3509 GYGLLRHLNPR
-3520 TAPALEEAGA
+3520 TAPALEAGA

-3556 TMAPLAGAS
+3556 TMAPLTGAS

-3574 TVEVN
+3574 PVEVN

-3585 PLGPELVATWT
+3585 PHGPELVATWT

-3607 RELADGWFGA
+3607 RELAEGWFDA

-3653 EVRSGGAPAPAP
+3653 EVRADGAP
-3665 AASDDEAGPSEGAR
+3665 SDDEASLSEGTR

-3697 AYDDDSEPDLYT
+3697 GYDDDSEPDLYT

-3742 FRRTSAGRP
+3742 FRRTAAGRP

-3758 VPLPWREVDLTHLSE
+3758 VPLPWREVDLTHLPE
-3773 PERSAD
+3773 PERAAD
-3779 AAKILEEEYRERF
+3779 AAGILEEEYRERF

-3811 WRLVLTNHHIVL
+3811 WRLVLTNHHIAL

-3835 LGFYAAPGS
+3835 LGFYAAPAS
-3844 ADQLPRVR
+3844 ADRLPRVR

-3865 QDASHAAW
+3865 QEASHAVW

-3882 PTLAGPPQPGPGSAP
+3882 PTLAGPPQPGPGTAP

-3909 AALSAQARSC
+3909 AALAGQARSC

-3978 PGDNVADFV
+3978 PGECVADFV

-4019 TSMVFENYPLDADAL
+4019 TSMVFENYPLDAAAL

-4059 LVALPGNALSFR
+4059 LVALPGTALSFR

-4085 TIGERFVRVLASI
+4085 TIGERFVRVLESI
-4098 AEQPGTPLGRIE
+4098 AEQPGAPLGRIE

-4115 ERDRLGTDWNG
+4115 ERDRLGADWSG

-4143 ALRTPDAEAVAFEG
+4143 ALRTPDEEAVAFED
-4157 DVLSYAQLDERSARL
+4157 DVLTYAQLDEQSAWL
-4172 ADRLRSAGL
+4172 AERLRSAGL

-4189 SLPRSAEIVVAM
+4189 SLPRSAELVVAM

-4215 PDYPADR
+4215 PDYPVDR

-4240 LNDRLGSPDVPRLLM
+4240 LTGRLGSPGVPRLLM
-4255 DADAPDGPSVAY
+4255 DADAPHEPP
-4267 TGLGSADTPG
+4267 THADTSHVLSTHAEAPHEPSAAHSG
-4277 TSPEP
+4277 HGSSGAGSTGSSPEP

-4338 VSEICMAL
+4338 VSEVCMAL

-4385 PSLSDDAMDSVR
+4385 PSLSDDAMASVQ

-4435 SEPLAGNT
+4435 SEPLTGNT

-4460 SALRPAP
+4460 SALRPTP

-4484 YFGRPGLTSERF
+4484 YFGRPGLTAERF

-4515 RWTDHGELVYLGR
+4515 RWTDRGELAYSGR

-4550 HAPGVAQSAVI
+4550 HSPGVAQSAVI

-4579 AQTAVDPK
+4579 PQTAVDPK

-4600 MVPSVFMEVGVLP
+4600 MVPSVFMEVGTLP

-4654 LGVPEVGIDDSFF
+4654 LGVAEVGIDDSFF

-4673 LLATRLMNRVRSTLG
+4673 LLATRLMNRVRATLG

-4702 AGLSAALGSADG
+4702 AGLAAALGSADG
-4714 PRPALTTRTRPERIP
+4714 PRPALTTRSRPERIP

-4764 EALRAALVDIV
+4764 EALRAALADIV
-4775 SRHESLRTVFA
+4775 GRHESLRTVFA

-4795 VLDAAAVRPEP
+4795 VLEPAAAHPEP
-4806 VVVRVGESEL
+4806 VVVRVEESEL

-4831 TELPLKSWLFEIN
+4831 TELPLKSWLFEIS

-4875 AARTVGRAPAWAPLP
+4875 AARTSGRAPAWAPLP

-4895 FTLWQRDVLGSE
+4895 FTLWQRDILGSE
-4907 DDPESALNQQLRYW
+4907 DDPDSALTQQLRYW
-4921 QQTLSALPAE
+4921 QQTLAALPAE

-5025 LSGDPTFS
+5025 LSGNPTFS

-5102 SAATGAAK
+5102 EAATGAAK
-5110 FDLVFHLSGVRGA
+5110 FDLVFHLSGVRGT
-5123 DGGAAGLRGELEF
+5123 DGGAAGLRGALEF
-5136 NADLFDRSTA
+5136 NTDLFDRSSA

-5180 AVVETWTATSELPAG
+5180 AVVEAWTATTEVPAG
-5195 DGASLVDAFEAQVAS
+5195 DRVSLVEAFEAQAACGAG
-5210 ESVAVS
+5210 VAVS

-5254 RSAEMVVALL
+5254 RSAEMIVALL

-5297 IATSQVADDLNGDGW
+5297 IATTQVSDDLNGEGW
-5312 LLLDAPETVAD
+5312 LLLDAPGTIAD
-5323 LTGRPSGDLTQDQR
+5323 LAGRPDGDLTQDER

-5367 QVVRLFTATDP
+5367 QVVRLFTATDQ
-5378 WFGFGAEQVWTMF
+5378 WFGFGPEQVWTMF

-5445 FYQLIQADTEN
+5445 FYQLIQADAEN
-5456 PDLGDRLALEYV
+5456 PELSRRLALEYV

-5475 DPGRLTA
+5475 DPGRLTD
-5482 WFHRHPQDSP
+5482 WYHRHPQNSP

-5509 RPLTPATPATPG
+5509 RPLTPG

-5578 VADPYG
+5578 VADPFG
-5584 PAGTRMYRSGD
+5584 AAGTRMYRSGD
-5595 LARWTQDGEIE
+5595 LARWSTDGEIE

-5654 GTPDTTAVRAE
+5654 GNSPDTTTIRNHVAG
-5665 LAKAVP
+5665 AVP

-5680 TLDTLPL
+5680 TLDALPL

-5696 ALPDPEFTGTTQS
+5696 ALPEPEFSTTTQS
-5709 RAPRTPQEEL
+5709 RAPRTPQEEI
-5719 LCATFAQVLGVP
+5719 LCGLFADILGLSGVGGG
-5731 QVGIDDSFFD
+5731 VGIDDSFFD

-5772 PTVLGLAEALTSA
+5772 PTVLGLAEALTGAS
-5785 TTARTAI
+5785 TARTAI

-5798 THIPLSF
+5798 AHIPLSF

-5833 DLDTGALH
+5833 TLDTTALH
-5841 TALTDVVARHES
+5841 TALTDVVTRHES
-5853 LRTLFTQN
+5853 LRTLFTQH

-5870 ILDEAQPSLATER
+5870 ILDGDRARPVLEVVATTEA
-5883 VAEGDLAT
+5883 DLDDAIAAAA
-5891 RMSSAMSYGFDL
+5891 RHGFDL
-5903 AAEIPLRA
+5903 SGELPFRA
-5911 TLFETGTDEY
+5911 WLFDTGNSER
-5921 VLLLVMHHIAA
+5921 VLLLLMHHIVG
-5932 DGSSLAPLARD
+5932 DGWSMGPLARD
-5943 LTTAYA
+5943 LTSAYA

-5970 LWQRADLGSEDD
+5970 LWQRTHLGSEDD
-5982 PGSQLS
+5982 PQSALS
-5988 QQLDY
+5988 RQLDH
-5993 WRNTLAELPAEL
+5993 WQNTLADLPAEL

-6010 RPRPTA
+6010 RPRPTT
-6016 PSHRGGAVEFD
+6016 PSHRGGTVGFD
-6027 VPKELRERVEEVARE
+6027 VPKELRERVEAVARD

-6103 TFAELLGRVR
+6103 TFAELLGRVQR
-6113 HTDLAAYG
+6113 TDLAAYA

-6171 VSAESTATEGAKFD
+6171 VSAESTATDGAKFD

-6194 EATGSEGPAGHG
+6194 EATGGEGAAGRG

-6216 DLFDHDTVRMLAER
+6216 DLFDHETVRTLAER
-6230 LITVLASL
+6230 LITVLESL
-6238 VADPMR
+6238 VADPTR
-6244 PVGETV
+6244 PVGETI

-6256 RQRMLGEWNDSAR
+6256 RRRMLDEWNDSGR

-6282 QAALHPDAVAV
+6282 QAALHPDEVAV
-6293 VFGDTTLSYA
+6293 VFGGTTLSYA

-6309 NRLAHRLGTGL
+6309 NRLAHRLGASL
-6320 APEARVGVL
+6320 VPEARVGVL

-6370 AAVLLTDESLRS
+6370 AAVLLTDQSLRS
-6382 RAREVAGTASVL
+6382 RAQEVAGTASVL
-6394 VPDSSPAP
+6394 VPDSAPVPA
-6402 TGPARDDDPGLA
+6402 GPDRDGNPGLA

-6428 STGKPKGVSATH
+6428 STGTPKGVSATH

-6495 EALRRLVVDNGITA
+6495 EALRRLVVDHGITA

-6533 VWTGGDLA
+6533 VWTGGDMA

-6549 LDHCPST
+6549 LEHCPST

-6596 MRHYVLDESLRL
+6596 MRHYVLDEALRL

-6658 RWSSAGLVEFIGRAD
+6658 RWNRAGLVEFIGRAD
-6673 SQVKVRGFRIELTE
+6673 SQVKVRGFRIELSE

-6692 TASGSVKQVA
+6692 TASGSVQQVA

-6737 LPDYMVPQVVLELDA
+6737 LPDYMVPQVVVELDA
-6752 LPLTSVGKL
+6752 LPLTSIGKL

-6773 APAGRAPRN
+6773 APAGRAPRT

-6830 ISPKDVFEQK
+6830 ISPKDVFERK

-6849 TEGAGSVRAEEAGA
+6849 TDGSESVRAEEAGA

-6919 MRVTEPADPSQ
+6919 MRVTEPAGT
-6930 APDAWDCA
+6930 APVSDAWDCA
-6938 VAEPGAVPATSV
+6938 VAEPGTVLATSV
-6950 VRRVDARGLDGAGLE
+6950 VRRVDAAGLDGAGLE
-6965 SVYAT
+6965 SVYVI
-6970 EADGAADRLAPAAGI
+6970 EADAAADRLAPAAGI

-6997 VAGRLLLVVNHLV
+6997 VPGRLLLVVNHLV

-7020 PDLVEAWEAAV
+7020 PDLVEAWEASV
-7031 AGREAEPA
+7031 AGREPKPA

-7059 ARVAEADL
+7059 ARVAETDL
-7067 WASMVADPEPLL
+7067 WASVVADPEPLL
-7079 GSAALDPEQD
+7079 GSAGLDPEQD
-7089 THSTSRRIELRL
+7089 THHTSRQLELRL
-7101 PAEVTGPLL
+7101 PSEVTGPLL

-7149 EGHGREEE
+7149 EGHGREED

-7170 FTSMYPVRIGTGT
+7170 FTSMYPVRIGAGSY
-7183 FDRADARAGG
+7183 DGDDARAGG
-7193 PAAGT
+7193 PAAGA

-7214 IGHGLLR
+7214 IGYGLLR
-7221 YLNPGTAQRLAS
+7221 YLDPGSAQRLAS

-7243 LGRFAAEGGADAES
+7243 LGRFTAEDGAGGES
-7257 VWGPEPGVRGPSGE
+7257 VWGPEPGVRGPAGE
-7271 AAEAPLAHVVEL
+7271 AADTPLAHVVEL
-7283 NSFTADGPEG
+7283 NSFTADGSEG

-7312 EELGRLWFQALRA
+7312 EELGRLWFEALRA